1 MDFKDFKIDSLV
13 FNAKRRII
21 MMFKFALD
29 KIQDIKVEH
38 DVAQNKLRASLEE
51 IEFFLSDKYNI
62 DIELQHLAKHV
73 DYLDEQRLADY
84 RKEILDYGNN
94 LKREMEQGNNE

>member
-38 DVAQNKLRASLEE
+38 DVAQNKLNH
-51 IEFFLSDKYNI
+51 I
-62 DIELQHLAKHV
+62 
-73 DYLDEQRLADY
+73 
-84 RKEILDYGNN
+84 
-94 LKREMEQGNNE
+94 